1 VTATE
6 PIDAATHMGAVHLTV
21 ADLERSLE
29 YYRESIG
36 LDVLKEGDGRA
47 TLGAGTTRLLELVEV
62 PGAQPAPGRTGLFHF
77 ALLLPDRHSLASW
90 VAHAVRTRVR
100 LAGASDHFV
109 SEAIYLSDPDR
120 HGIEIYADRPRELWD
135 GQVAERMGTDPLDL
149 DGLLGELGDPRTAPF
164 DGQPLGTTM
173 GHVHLQVSQ
182 IPPAVEFYRDLLGFG
197 LMAEY
202 GGQAAFLSAGG
213 YHHHVGAN
221 TWRSGGA
228 GPPEP
233 GSAALRRFE
242 IVLPGEAER
251 DRLVERLG
259 AAGQV
264 IEEHADG
271 PLARDP
277 SGNAFTLLTG

>member
-1 VTATE
+1 V
-6 PIDAATHMGAVHLTV
+6 
-21 ADLERSLE
+21 LE
-29 YYRESIG
+29 
-36 LDVLKEGDGRA
+36 DGDGRA

-77 ALLLPDRHSLASW
+77 ALLLPDRRSLASW

-120 HGIEIYADRPRELWD
+120 HGIEIYADRPRALWD

-149 DGLLGELGDPRTAPF
+149 DGLLGELDDPQTDTF
-164 DGQPLGTTM
+164 DRQPGGTTM

-182 IPPAVEFYRDLLGFG
+182 VPPAVAFYRDLLGFG

-228 GPPEP
+228 GPPAP

-242 IVLPGEAER
+242 IVLPDAAER

-259 AAGQV
+259 AAGQAV
-264 IEEHADG
+264 EEHEDG

-277 SGNAFTLLTG
+277 SGNAFTLLTGS